1 MCEEKS
7 ERQFLASN
15 LNIHSIYELYQS
27 ENDIEVN
34 VGEQT
39 YTNIFNTCFNL
50 SFHELKKNPCKTC
63 TEYENA
69 TPLLEDVVR
78 REIPDPNKPITRDVK
93 DSEKL
98 LSRSNPQSIV
108 CIAFDLQK
116 VVNVSSSE
124 NSLFHYTV
132 TLAVYNLTIT
142 DLVNKNGFCY
152 T

>member
-50 SFHELKKNPCKTC
+50 SFHELKKK
-63 TEYENA
+63 
-69 TPLLEDVVR
+69 
-78 REIPDPNKPITRDVK
+78 IPVK
-93 DSEKL
+93 
-98 LSRSNPQSIV
+98 
-108 CIAFDLQK
+108 
-116 VVNVSSSE
+116 
-124 NSLFHYTV
+124 
-132 TLAVYNLTIT
+132 LALNMKMQLH
-142 DLVNKNGFCY
+142 C
-152 T
+152 

>member
-78 REIPDPNKPITRDVK
+78 REISDPNKPISRDIK

-108 CIAFDLQK
+108 LHLICKRL
-116 VVNVSSSE
+116 
-124 NSLFHYTV
+124 
-132 TLAVYNLTIT
+132 
-142 DLVNKNGFCY
+142 
-152 T
+152 